1 MRKKISHQSKVKKSG
16 MEKNK
21 KGDKQEIPR
30 TYPRS
35 YRLDNEIMQLLKK
48 KLEEIN
54 EKSPKKITE
63 ARFVKALILLSH
75 EIDNEKILK
84 AIKEVW

>member
-1 MRKKISHQSKVKKSG
+1 MRKTVSAKLTVEKPGIGTNEKEKKQGIS
-16 MEKNK
+16 
-21 KGDKQEIPR
+21 R
-30 TYPRS
+30 AYPRS

-63 ARFVKALILLSH
+63 ARLIKALILLSH
-75 EIDNEKILK
+75 EIDNDKILK

>member
-1 MRKKISHQSKVKKSG
+1 MRKKVSHKNNLKKSDL
-16 MEKNK
+16 ETNK
-21 KGDKQEIPR
+21 KEKKQQISR
-30 TYPRS
+30 AYPRS

-54 EKSPKKITE
+54 EKSHKKITE
-63 ARFVKALILLSH
+63 ARLIKALILLSH
-75 EIDNEKILK
+75 EIDNDKILK

>member
-1 MRKKISHQSKVKKSG
+1 MQKKISHQPKVKKSG
-16 MEKNK
+16 IETNK
-21 KGDKQEIPR
+21 KEKKQEISR

-63 ARFVKALILLSH
+63 ARLVKALILLSH
-75 EIDNEKILK
+75 EIDNEKILR

>member
-1 MRKKISHQSKVKKSG
+1 MRKTVSANLKIKKPG
-16 MEKNK
+16 IGTNEKEK
-21 KGDKQEIPR
+21 KQEISR
-30 TYPRS
+30 AYPRS

-54 EKSPKKITE
+54 KESPKKITE
-63 ARFVKALILLSH
+63 ARLIKALILLSY
-75 EIDNEKILK
+75 EIDNDKILK